1 MTLSLGAFLLVLGRL
16 LLGGFYVY
24 AGVHHFFIMPPLTA
38 MISARGIPFPRIVLV
53 AGSLFQ
59 IVAGALF
66 VLNICTAA
74 AAFGL
79 IVFTIAASVML
90 LNFWDMDEP
99 MRQTAKTAWQTNTAI
114 VGGLLIA
121 AAYAV

>member
-1 MTLSLGAFLLVLGRL
+1 MTLSLGALLLVLGRV

-38 MISARGIPFPRIVLV
+38 MISARGIPFARIVLIL
-53 AGSLFQ
+53 GSLFQ

-66 VLNICTAA
+66 ILNIFTVAA
-74 AAFGL
+74 ALGL
-79 IVFTIAASVML
+79 IVFTIAASIML

>member
-1 MTLSLGAFLLVLGRL
+1 MLSLSAFLLVLGRV
-16 LLGGFYVY
+16 LLGGFFVY

-38 MISARGIPFPRIVLV
+38 MISARGIPCPRLVLIV
-53 AGSLFQ
+53 GSAFQ
-59 IVAGALF
+59 IVAGTLF
-66 VLNICTAA
+66 VLNIGTAT

-99 MRQTAKTAWQTNTAI
+99 MWQTAKTAWQTNTAI

>member
-1 MTLSLGAFLLVLGRL
+1 MLSLSAFLLWLGRV
-16 LLGGFYVY
+16 LLGGFFVY
-24 AGVHHFFIMPPLTA
+24 AGVHHFLIMPPLTA
-38 MISARGIPFPRIVLV
+38 MISARGIPYPRLVLIV
-53 AGSLFQ
+53 GSAFQ
-59 IVAGALF
+59 IVAGTLF
-66 VLNICTAA
+66 VMNICTAT

>member
-1 MTLSLGAFLLVLGRL
+1 MLSLSAFLLGLGRV
-16 LLGGFYVY
+16 LLGGFFVY

-38 MISARGIPFPRIVLV
+38 MVAARGIPYPRLVLIV
-53 AGSLFQ
+53 GSLFQ

-66 VLNICTAA
+66 VLNIFTAA

-90 LNFWDMDEP
+90 LNFWNMDEP
-99 MRQTAKTAWQTNTAI
+99 MRQTAKTAWQTNAAI